1 MNLDD
6 ILTKQIPS
14 QHFYDFVFPLIHL
27 ALIIMQWKWP
37 ELHWL
42 SWFFFTVAFLPAD
55 PVDLLLDVLTP
66 AIYSKTTVRQVCS
79 VSSCQDFRINSLF
92 SIPPTPCHAGLCEIS
107 SRKQW
112 LLRMLLLLLLN
123 LLDWL
128 KWDWTKSAHAR
139 GLPVLS
145 TIILRY

>member
-6 ILTKQIPS
+6 ILTKQISS

-27 ALIIMQWKWP
+27 ALIILQWKWP
-37 ELHWL
+37 ELHRL
-42 SWFFFTVAFLPAD
+42 SWCFFYSCFSPSW
-55 PVDLLLDVLTP
+55 PSWSLLDVLTP

-92 SIPPTPCHAGLCEIS
+92 SIPPTACHAGLCEIS
-107 SRKQW
+107 SREQW

-123 LLDWL
+123 LLEWL
-128 KWDWTKSAHAR
+128 KRDWTKSAHAQR
-139 GLPVLS
+139 LPVLS